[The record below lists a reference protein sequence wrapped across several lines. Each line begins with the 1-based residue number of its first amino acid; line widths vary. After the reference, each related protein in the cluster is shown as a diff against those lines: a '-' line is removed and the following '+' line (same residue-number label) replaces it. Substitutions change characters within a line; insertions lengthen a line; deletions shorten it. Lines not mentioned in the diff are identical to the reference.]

1 MRIFTLAVLTA
12 LAAAPAYAEGHH
24 WSYEGDT
31 GPEHWADACKG
42 SAQTPIDLAQ
52 TNSKG
57 PVAYSVSY
65 KPVPLAVRNL
75 GHTIQFSGED
85 AGALIEAG
93 VEYKLI
99 QVHFHTPS
107 EHVVDGKHY
116 PLEGHFV
123 HVSDKGALSVL
134 GAFFTEGA
142 ENPALATLLKHM
154 PKKPGG
160 MIPIEGASI
169 DPNALLPKDQ
179 AIYRYNGSLTTP
191 PCSEG
196 VQWHVL
202 ATPVTASK
210 KQIEAIRKLE
220 GMNARP
226 VQKLNDRLVVAP

>member
-1 MRIFTLAVLTA
+1 MRVFVFAFAA
-12 LAAAPAYAEGHH
+12 LLVGGAAQANDKS

-31 GPEHWADACKG
+31 GPDHWADQCKG
-42 SAQTPIDLAQ
+42 AAQTPIDLAA

-85 AGALIEAG
+85 AGALNEVG
-93 VEYKLI
+93 VEYKLV

-107 EHVVDGKHY
+107 EHVVNGKHY

-123 HVSDKGALSVL
+123 HASDKGVLAVL
-134 GAFFTEGA
+134 GVFFTEGA
-142 ENPALATLLKHM
+142 ENPALATLLKHT

-160 MIPIEGASI
+160 MIPVEGASI
-169 DPNALLPKDQ
+169 DPNALLPKDNR
-179 AIYRYNGSLTTP
+179 IYRYNGSLTTP

-202 ATPVTASK
+202 AEPVTASK
-210 KQIEAIRKLE
+210 KQIAAISKLE
-220 GMNARP
+220 GRNARP
-226 VQKLNDRLVVAP
+226 VQKLNDRLLVAP